1 MADVDFTVV
10 VSGLP
15 RSGTSV
21 MMQMLAAGGI
31 PVVTDRFRP
40 ADADNPC
47 GYFELE
53 AVKAIARDA
62 SFLDGCRGK
71 AVKIIHALLPH
82 IQVDRE
88 YRVVFMRRKLD
99 EVLAS
104 QRKMLDRAG
113 RAGATLNESKLK
125 LIYAN
130 QIQQSLRW
138 LGEHRGYIR
147 VLEVE
152 YGDLVSEPSI
162 AANVVNNHLDRI
174 LDEEAMAAV
183 VNPSLRHNRS

>member
-1 MADVDFTVV
+1 VGTGVSDDNANCPEVNENAPNVEKLSFLSQASFSGMADVDFTVV

-21 MMQMLAAGGI
+21 MMQMLTAGGI
-31 PVVTDRFRP
+31 PVATDKCRR

-82 IQVDRE
+82 IKVDRE
-88 YRVVFMRRKLD
+88 YRVVFMRRHLD

-104 QRKMLDRAG
+104 QR
-113 RAGATLNESKLK
+113 
-125 LIYAN
+125 
-130 QIQQSLRW
+130 
-138 LGEHRGYIR
+138 
-147 VLEVE
+147 
-152 YGDLVSEPSI
+152 
-162 AANVVNNHLDRI
+162 
-174 LDEEAMAAV
+174 
-183 VNPSLRHNRS
+183 

>member
-1 MADVDFTVV
+1 MAAEDFTVV

-31 PVVTDRFRP
+31 PVATDECRP
-40 ADADNPC
+40 PDADNPC

-53 AVKAIARDA
+53 AVKSIARDA

-71 AVKIIHALLPH
+71 VVKIIHALLPH
-82 IQVDRE
+82 LKLDRE
-88 YRVVFMRRKLD
+88 YRIIFMRRKLD

-113 RAGATLNESKLK
+113 RGGATLNESQLK
-125 LIYAN
+125 PIYAN
-130 QIQQSLRW
+130 QIQQALRW
-138 LGEHRGYIR
+138 LGEHRDHIR
-147 VLEVE
+147 VLEIDYAE
-152 YGDLVSEPSI
+152 LIIAPTLV
-162 AANVVNNHLDRI
+162 ANAVNAFFDGM
-174 LDEEAMAAV
+174 LDETAMAAV
-183 VNPSLRHNRS
+183 VNPSLRRNRS

>member
-1 MADVDFTVV
+1 
-10 VSGLP
+10 
-15 RSGTSV
+15 
-21 MMQMLAAGGI
+21 
-31 PVVTDRFRP
+31 
-40 ADADNPC
+40 
-47 GYFELE
+47 
-53 AVKAIARDA
+53 
-62 SFLDGCRGK
+62 
-71 AVKIIHALLPH
+71 
-82 IQVDRE
+82 
-88 YRVVFMRRKLD
+88 MRRNLD

-104 QRKMLDRAG
+104 QRKMLDRVGAP
-113 RAGATLNESKLK
+113 GATLNESQLK

-138 LGEHRGYIR
+138 LGEHRDYIR

-162 AANVVNNHLDRI
+162 AAKVVNNHLDRI